1 MRDAES
7 LEHELYGSESYV
19 TDHIANTA
27 ELVDEIQ
34 VVYHLSQ

>member
-7 LEHELYGSESYV
+7 LKYEYGAESYV
-19 TDHIANTA
+19 TDHIANTT